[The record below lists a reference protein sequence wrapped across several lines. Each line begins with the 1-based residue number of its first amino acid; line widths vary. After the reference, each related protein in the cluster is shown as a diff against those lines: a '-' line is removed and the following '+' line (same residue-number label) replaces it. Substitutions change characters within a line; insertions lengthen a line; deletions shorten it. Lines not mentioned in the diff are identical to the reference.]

1 MPFRKNDLPA
11 VCLPVDA
18 DAPHV
23 DLSRQPIFD
32 ETGSLAAAEQAL
44 EDELG
49 PLQAGLAGL
58 L

>member
-1 MPFRKNDLPA
+1 
-11 VCLPVDA
+11 LPVDA